1 MSTAISKL
9 IISSITKVIKS
20 TAKFDIVIDDLLE
33 KFKEACPPKDELL
46 LIVKQKNQIQSALT
60 TIIDTIST
68 LEKTASTIEKV
79 ITGVGT
85 AVKIIKLLPL
95 PTSVPPG
102 VGIPVNI
109 INGFTSALIALGKV
123 LDSAKGAVS
132 IVPPSAKTIGDAA
145 QSILA
150 KLQLLNGVID
160 GCAVQLIDDIA
171 WDKDTTYQDGDIVTY
186 GVSNNEPDYFSSL
199 SNLNLN
205 NIPTTPTV
213 PPSWEPSSEQSATN
227 QIVGQIQI
235 AASTAGAF
243 ENAGA
248 NTLDED
254 ILLARL
260 SPNSNDPLLYK
271 GFQLE
276 IQFNNDNSF
285 SFPQRRIFGTGTNA
299 LIGVINLNQKR
310 KQLDLN
316 PSSITITNLEDGGYS
331 YSNSVQ
337 ILINEIKFRIDQY
350 IFRNPVTTINIISP
364 QIDSPS
370 TFMGSSET
378 TL

>member
-1 MSTAISKL
+1 MSAAISKL

-102 VGIPVNI
+102 VGIPVNV